1 VGSEE
6 LDRGD
11 HGTATLSLSNLRASL
26 LKMPASYEINKELE
40 MVHEKLSLMLNDPK
54 LPRVQ
59 ERCHPFHSYFRGLED
74 MTNASLQRGRQ
85 G

>member
-1 VGSEE
+1 MTSEE

-40 MVHEKLSLMLNDPK
+40 MVHEKLSMMLNDPK
-54 LPRVQ
+54 LSRKRLSR
-59 ERCHPFHSYFRGLED
+59 ESLCSR
-74 MTNASLQRGRQ
+74 TNLDEGDDEQS
-85 G
+85 

>member
-1 VGSEE
+1 VTSEE

-26 LKMPASYEINKELE
+26 LKMPASYEINNELE

-54 LPRVQ
+54 LSRKRLSR
-59 ERCHPFHSYFRGLED
+59 ESLCSR
-74 MTNASLQRGRQ
+74 TNLDEGDDDQC
-85 G
+85 